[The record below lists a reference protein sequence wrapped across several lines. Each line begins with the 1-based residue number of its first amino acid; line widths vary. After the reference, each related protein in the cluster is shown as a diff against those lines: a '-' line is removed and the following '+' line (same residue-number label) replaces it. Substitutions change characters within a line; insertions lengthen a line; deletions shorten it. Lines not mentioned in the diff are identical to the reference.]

1 MTTITSPH
9 GELLANLLPPVS
21 YDRKGDALSAELEA
35 DGRVLDEAQFHAR
48 RMANAM
54 SPLLCSDGLL
64 DDWER
69 EFGLPPC
76 PSAPKAQRAARIL
89 VKFNM
94 QPGDQSKSSYIK
106 LAALLGYSIT
116 ITNRQPFIVGYG
128 QSRVGITPMAGTWK
142 RYVWDVHGL
151 PTPAPIA
158 ACGLGLGS
166 GQFVDHFRVG
176 IHRVGVHPM
185 LISYTGDTVQDLF
198 EWIKPAHTQVHF
210 N

>member
-1 MTTITSPH
+1 MTTSSSPH
-9 GELLANLLPPVS
+9 GELLANLLP
-21 YDRKGDALSAELEA
+21 
-35 DGRVLDEAQFHAR
+35 LDTAQSHAK
-48 RMANAM
+48 RMANAAT
-54 SPLLCSDGLL
+54 PILSDEELL

-69 EFGLPPC
+69 VYGLPPC
-76 PSAPKAQRAARIL
+76 PRAPKAQRVARLLGKI
-89 VKFNM
+89 NM
-94 QPGDQSKSSYIK
+94 QPGDQSKATYIK
-106 LAALLGYSIT
+106 LAALFGYSIT

-128 QSRVGITPMAGTWK
+128 QSQVGITPLAGAWI

-166 GQFVDHFRVG
+166 GQLFDYFRVN

-198 EWIKPAHTQVHF
+198 EWIKPAHTQVIF